1 MGAEYNLG
9 DNLKAFALNTVFPF
23 AKTPY
28 NIVVES
34 MSYTPLAFI
43 PIMRPKVLKKKLI
56 GGKTKYQVQDMDD
69 WFVRAAI
76 GTTVMAPIGML
87 YATSNKDGLPFI
99 TGNAEILKNGDV
111 CNKQVFQNDLF

>member
-1 MGAEYNLG
+1 MFRLQN
-9 DNLKAFALNTVFPF
+9 
-23 AKTPY
+23 PY
-28 NIVVES
+28 NIAVDG

-43 PIMRPKVLKKKLI
+43 PIMRPKVLKKKII

-76 GTTVMAPIGML
+76 GTTVMVPLIGFFCML
-87 YATSNKDGLPFI
+87 RLIKMVYLLLQVTP
-99 TGNAEILKNGDV
+99 EILKNGDV